1 MKRLLQ
7 IALLAAAAKVAYDFV
22 QKRHAMTPL
31 PDEAPYQPAP
41 MPDQTGS
48 SDQPAGTHDLTS
60 VVGIGPVFAERL
72 NELGIDVLAELAS
85 AQAETLATQLDVSVA
100 RVEGWQDQARQR

>member
-7 IALLAAAAKVAYDFV
+7 VALLAAAAKVAYDLV

-31 PDEAPYQPAP
+31 PDGAPYEPAP
-41 MPDQTGS
+41 VPVQAGS
-48 SDQPAGTHDLTS
+48 ADQPGGTHDLTS

-72 NELGIDVLAELAS
+72 NGLGIDGLAELAS
-85 AQAETLATQLDVSVA
+85 AQAETLASALDVSVA